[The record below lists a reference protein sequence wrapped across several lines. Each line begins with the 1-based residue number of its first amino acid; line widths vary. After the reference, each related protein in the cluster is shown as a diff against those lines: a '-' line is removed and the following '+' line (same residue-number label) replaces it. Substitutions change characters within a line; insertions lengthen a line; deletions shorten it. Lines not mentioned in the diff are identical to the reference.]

1 MKFLNKILLFSFI
14 TLFLAIPAF
23 ADTAQGDN
31 YAVIQ
36 QKGFDAYNDGNYAAA
51 VQYLTSI
58 PKSHHTLDM
67 VICIANSY
75 ESLGDTRAAVLL
87 LESLN
92 KSNVNNYSAFYN
104 LGNIYLKAKVYKNA
118 IETYKLCTRLNTRF
132 APAYY
137 NLGISYYNTNQLSK
151 AYYAFKDAIRLN
163 PNNINAYYNLGVCC
177 ERMGQNKEAEKYFEK
192 VKSVEGENFKK

>member
-137 NLGISYYNTNQLSK
+137 NLGI
-151 AYYAFKDAIRLN
+151 AYYETRDLNKALFNFEKAMRLN
-163 PNNINAYYNLGVCC
+163 PSNKDYIYNAAVCLEAMGDKKTAEEYY
-177 ERMGQNKEAEKYFEK
+177 ERAK
-192 VKSVEGENFKK
+192 